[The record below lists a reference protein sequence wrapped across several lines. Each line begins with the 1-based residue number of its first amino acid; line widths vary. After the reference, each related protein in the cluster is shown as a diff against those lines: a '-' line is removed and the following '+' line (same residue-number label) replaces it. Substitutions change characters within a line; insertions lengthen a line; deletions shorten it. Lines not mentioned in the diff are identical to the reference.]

1 MNSKPRNNT
10 KFFSSS
16 NIAFRSTPTL
26 IYGNNSTQQGEGGVI
41 NNPGSGQFTGNPD
54 CVGSLNYL
62 AG

>member
-1 MNSKPRNNT
+1 MN
-10 KFFSSS
+10 SSS

-41 NNPGSGQFTGNPD
+41 NDPGSGQFTGDPD